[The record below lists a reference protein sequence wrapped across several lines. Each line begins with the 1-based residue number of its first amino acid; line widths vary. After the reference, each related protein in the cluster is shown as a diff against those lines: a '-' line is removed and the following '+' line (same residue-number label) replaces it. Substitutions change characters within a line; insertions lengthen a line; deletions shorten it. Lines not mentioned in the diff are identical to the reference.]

1 VRKWGVTCDTDRTT
15 DESREIDGFKL
26 ARRLRQIVAIE
37 HLLGNPG
44 YTLGAAIGSVYKI
57 S

>member
-44 YTLGAAIGSVYKI
+44 YTLGAAIGSV
-57 S
+57 